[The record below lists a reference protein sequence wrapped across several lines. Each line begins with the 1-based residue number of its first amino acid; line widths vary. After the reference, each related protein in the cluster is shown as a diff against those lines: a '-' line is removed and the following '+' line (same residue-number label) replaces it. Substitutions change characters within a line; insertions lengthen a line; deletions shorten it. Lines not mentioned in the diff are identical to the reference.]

1 MKLYLKVENHFLI
14 GTKETHA
21 MKTKK
26 LVRKMYLACVRHD
39 KKKQKKLWL
48 KSIKKSLKKK
58 HTEVIQ

>member
-1 MKLYLKVENHFLI
+1 
-14 GTKETHA
+14 

-39 KKKQKKLWL
+39 KKKQQKLWFKAL
-48 KSIKKSLKKK
+48 KKSLKKK